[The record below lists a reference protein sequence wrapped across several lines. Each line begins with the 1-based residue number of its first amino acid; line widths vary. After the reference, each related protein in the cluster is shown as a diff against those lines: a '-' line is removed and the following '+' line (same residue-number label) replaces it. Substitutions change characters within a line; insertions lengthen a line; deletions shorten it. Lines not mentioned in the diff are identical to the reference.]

1 MKNIITILLVL
12 ILPLCAY
19 FVLNKNSNN
28 ITAIAKDNLPSLYI
42 FTSTMCIDCQKMKS
56 IINEIEPNYK
66 EKINFIQINAIDK
79 NRKVQDLIKKH
90 SVVLVPTIIMLDRT
104 GNKTNK
110 IEGYIEKEKLINEI
124 EEAING

>member
-12 ILPLCAY
+12 MLPLCAY
-19 FVLNKNSNN
+19 FIMNKNSNN
-28 ITAIAKDNLPSLYI
+28 ITAVAKENIPSLYI

-90 SVVLVPTIIMLDRT
+90 GITLVPTIITFDRT
-104 GNKTNK
+104 GNKINK
-110 IEGYIEKEKLINEI
+110 IEGYIEKEKLINEL